1 MNPHNKFEGFF
12 QSDAPPIVPSTEQC
26 IEAVMT
32 IILQRPDWLKN
43 PELRMIVLK
52 TADGLAFKMLKDKE
66 EGKKIDLHIGYAAFM
81 MMVTEVLDL
90 TRDEY
95 GTDEE
100 RRLANPGEYEDEDE
114 DE

>member
-1 MNPHNKFEGFF
+1 MNPHNKFQGFF
-12 QSDAPPIVPSTEQC
+12 QSDAPPPIVPTTEQC

-32 IILQRPDWLKN
+32 IILQRSDWFKN
-43 PELRMIVLK
+43 TELRMIVLK
-52 TADGLAFKMLKDKE
+52 TADGLAFKMMKEKE
-66 EGKKIDLHIGYAAFM
+66 EGKKIDLHVGYAAFM

-100 RRLANPGEYEDEDE
+100 RKLADGERDEEEDE
-114 DE
+114 

>member
-1 MNPHNKFEGFF
+1 
-12 QSDAPPIVPSTEQC
+12 
-26 IEAVMT
+26 
-32 IILQRPDWLKN
+32 
-43 PELRMIVLK
+43 
-52 TADGLAFKMLKDKE
+52 
-66 EGKKIDLHIGYAAFM
+66 M